1 MISKKKGCL
10 DKLLLTSSLLDH
22 RRFPND
28 ARART
33 LRRRWDVESDFCSI
47 KDVLGAGV
55 LACRTPEMIVKEL
68 WTYLLG
74 YNLIRLL
81 ACQAARTHGCEPREI
96 SFRHTAQMWG
106 AWAMLGEELDE
117 RRWAVLLER
126 IAQRRVRNRPGR
138 REPRAIKRRPKPRS
152 LLDLPR
158 PLARCCCSAYER
170 R

>member
-1 MISKKKGCL
+1 VISRKKGCL
-10 DKLLLTSSLLDH
+10 DKLLLSSLLDH
-22 RRFPND
+22 RRLPNE
-28 ARART
+28 RVRE
-33 LRRRWDVESDFCSI
+33 RYGWRWDVESDFCSI

-55 LACRTPEMIVKEL
+55 LVCRTPEMIIKEL

-81 ACQAARTHGCEPREI
+81 ACEAARVRGCEPRAI
-96 SFRHTAQMWG
+96 SFRHTARLWS

-117 RRWAVLLER
+117 RRWRLLLER
-126 IAQRRVRNRPGR
+126 IGQRRVRNRPGR

-158 PLARCCCSAYER
+158 PLARCCCRAYER